1 MYVRRASICSRADLS
16 GKTMLQN
23 CAGATKGDFYMSVK
37 IRISY
42 QTQEELEK
50 VVEKLKPL
58 GITLK
63 ISKKADTHFKYAYVL
78 LEKNKEK

>member
-1 MYVRRASICSRADLS
+1 
-16 GKTMLQN
+16 
-23 CAGATKGDFYMSVK
+23 MSVK